1 MILGSCKF
9 WKRQFH
15 NLFKIRLE
23 IETSMDGCQPLQKE
37 KILSALKV
45 HGRNEGLTQKIHSI
59 ILESFC

>member
-1 MILGSCKF
+1 MILSTCKF
-9 WKRQFH
+9 LNRRFH
-15 NLFKIRLE
+15 NLPKIRLE

-45 HGRNEGLTQKIHSI
+45 HGRNEGLTLKTNSI

>member
-1 MILGSCKF
+1 M
-9 WKRQFH
+9 
-15 NLFKIRLE
+15 N
-23 IETSMDGCQPLQKE
+23 GCQPLQKE

>member
-1 MILGSCKF
+1 MILGSYKF
-9 WKRQFH
+9 LNRRFH
-15 NLFKIRLE
+15 YFSKIRLE

-45 HGRNEGLTQKIHSI
+45 HGRNEGLTLKTHSI

>member
-1 MILGSCKF
+1 MILSSCKF
-9 WKRQFH
+9 WNRRFH

-23 IETSMDGCQPLQKE
+23 IETSTDGCQPLQKE

-45 HGRNEGLTQKIHSI
+45 HGRNEVLTQKIHSI

>member
-1 MILGSCKF
+1 MILSSCKF
-9 WKRQFH
+9 WNRRFH
-15 NLFKIRLE
+15 YLSKIRLE
-23 IETSMDGCQPLQKE
+23 IETSMNVCQPLQKE

>member
-1 MILGSCKF
+1 MILSSCKF
-9 WKRQFH
+9 WNRRFH

-23 IETSMDGCQPLQKE
+23 IETSTDGCQPLQKE

>member
-1 MILGSCKF
+1 MFLQVLELPVSVFI
-9 WKRQFH
+9 
-15 NLFKIRLE
+15 KIRLE

>member
-1 MILGSCKF
+1 MTLGSCKF
-9 WKRQFH
+9 LKRQFH

-45 HGRNEGLTQKIHSI
+45 HGRNEGLTLKTNSI
-59 ILESFC
+59 IQESFC

>member
-1 MILGSCKF
+1 MILVSCKF
-9 WKRQFH
+9 LNRRFH
-15 NLFKIRLE
+15 NLSKIRLE

-45 HGRNEGLTQKIHSI
+45 HGRNGGLTQKIHSI

>member
-9 WKRQFH
+9 LNRQFH
-15 NLFKIRLE
+15 YSSIIRLE

-45 HGRNEGLTQKIHSI
+45 HGRNEGLTIKTHSI

>member
-1 MILGSCKF
+1 MILSTCKF
-9 WKRQFH
+9 LNRRFH
-15 NLFKIRLE
+15 YFSEIMLE
-23 IETSMDGCQPLQKE
+23 IETSTDGCQPLQKE

>member
-1 MILGSCKF
+1 MILSSCKF
-9 WKRQFH
+9 WNRRFH

-23 IETSMDGCQPLQKE
+23 IETSTDGCQPLQKE

-45 HGRNEGLTQKIHSI
+45 HGRNEGLTLKIHSI

>member
-9 WKRQFH
+9 LNRRFQY
-15 NLFKIRLE
+15 LSKIRLE
-23 IETSMDGCQPLQKE
+23 IETSTDGCQPLQKE

>member
-1 MILGSCKF
+1 MILSNGKF
-9 WKRQFH
+9 LNRRFQY
-15 NLFKIRLE
+15 LSKIRLE

-45 HGRNEGLTQKIHSI
+45 HGRNEGLTLKTHSI

>member
-1 MILGSCKF
+1 MILSSYKF
-9 WKRQFH
+9 LNRWFH
-15 NLFKIRLE
+15 YLSKIRLE

-45 HGRNEGLTQKIHSI
+45 HGRNEGLTLKKHSI